1 VIDEPRRPASSR
13 TWLVAIGSAVA
24 VVLVVVVVGLAVGS
38 GRHRSAAS
46 SSGVFPSP
54 TTYSSLTPSLLQT
67 TLPSPSPGEAS
78 NQVPSPSASDA
89 TTEPVATVPPL
100 ATPSGPVPTAP
111 AGGWYLCESATGMA
125 TCADADGS
133 ELRQL
138 PFPMLGPG
146 DATYNQRDGYIY
158 YLEALTDAHG
168 NVDRISRV
176 TLADPV
182 PQLLV
187 QGPSMVNETQ
197 VSLGTPVSSPD
208 GNFLAYWQMTLAFN
222 VPGGPTHAPI
232 PGAQTVGPPS
242 DLANEPTT
250 TRLVQ
255 IKIQNLHN
263 LKAPPVVVPLSMMSA
278 GVAGPVFGWSTDSKQ
293 LFLGGPGGKVDA
305 LTIGTDG
312 TPSGVTTVFDPATA
326 TPGCQVAQTLLSSS
340 GDFFVVSSCTNTIEV
355 VKVHNGKPQPF
366 GSLVNT
372 KGWEVNT
379 AQLDTTGRVLALSW
393 FAPPGPPQCVE
404 VGGSAR
410 ITDGVPTA
418 IQLETTPGCM
428 TAGGPA
434 VPPASSP

>member
-1 VIDEPRRPASSR
+1 MIDEPRRPRSSSP
-13 TWLVAIGSAVA
+13 WLVAIASASAVI
-24 VVLVVVVVGLAVGS
+24 LVVVVVALAVDS
-38 GRHRSAAS
+38 GRHQSASS

-54 TTYSSLTPSLLQT
+54 TTFSTLQPSLFQT
-67 TLPSPSPGEAS
+67 VLPSPSPGALS
-78 NQVPSPSASDA
+78 QLANPSPSDNTA
-89 TTEPVATVPPL
+89 EPVATVTPL
-100 ATPSGPVPTAP
+100 ATPSGPVPSAP
-111 AGGWYLCESATGMA
+111 AGGWYFCQSATGTA
-125 TCADADGS
+125 TCADADGR

-138 PFPMLGPG
+138 PFPVLGPG
-146 DATYNQRDGYIY
+146 DATYNQHDGYIY

-197 VSLGTPVSSPD
+197 VSLGTPVSSPE

-222 VPGGPTHAPI
+222 VPGGPTQAPVS
-232 PGAQTVGPPS
+232 GAQTVGPPS
-242 DLANEPTT
+242 NLPNEPTT

-263 LKAPPVVVPLSMMSA
+263 LKTPPVIVPLSMMNA
-278 GVAGPVFGWSTDSKQ
+278 GVAGPVLGWSADGKQ
-293 LFLGGPGGKVDA
+293 LFLGGPAGKVDA
-305 LTIGTDG
+305 LAISADG
-312 TPSGVTTVFDPATA
+312 TPTGVTTVFDPATA

-340 GDFFVVSSCTNTIEV
+340 GDFFVVSSCPNTIEV
-355 VKVHNGKPQPF
+355 VKVHNGTPQPF
-366 GSLVNT
+366 GTLVNT
-372 KGWEVNT
+372 EGWEVNT

-410 ITDGVPTA
+410 IVDGVPTA
-418 IQLETTPGCM
+418 IELETTPGCM

-434 VPPASSP
+434 IPPPSSP